1 MASRACVVVA
11 VRAYDVTRLSRKLRQ
26 HPGQRRGD
34 RHDGGQDVRMG
45 FVEGGALEG
54 QAPVP
59 NLKMKRKYI

>member
-26 HPGQRRGD
+26 RPGQRRGD

-45 FVEGGALEG
+45 FVEGGG
-54 QAPVP
+54 P
-59 NLKMKRKYI
+59 